1 MTGNS
6 TQKIQLSRRTIVSV
20 TDWQSNPSTI
30 CTLIV
35 GNINGSTLNIMY
47 ESIMRL
53 VPGRYARSSYAH
65 LPCTL
70 QLHLVHEYRTAAAV
84 KEITTYCAA
93 PDLTE
98 GA

>member
-1 MTGNS
+1 
-6 TQKIQLSRRTIVSV
+6 
-20 TDWQSNPSTI
+20 
-30 CTLIV
+30 
-35 GNINGSTLNIMY
+35 MY

-53 VPGRYARSSYAH
+53 VPGSILSSSFKLKSYNEYAFALTAILFVTISNICGQNYYPGQSG
-65 LPCTL
+65 LG
-70 QLHLVHEYRTAAAV
+70 HLVHEYRTAAAV